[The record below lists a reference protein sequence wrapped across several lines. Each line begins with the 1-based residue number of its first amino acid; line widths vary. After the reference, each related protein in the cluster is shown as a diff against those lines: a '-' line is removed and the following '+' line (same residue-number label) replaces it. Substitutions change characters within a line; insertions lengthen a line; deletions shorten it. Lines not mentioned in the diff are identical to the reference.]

1 MKMEPEREE
10 VSIDDIVISN
20 MYSIEAIV
28 RLLIEKKILTEEEIL
43 RKIQEVKSEHPN
55 NSGLI

>member
-1 MKMEPEREE
+1 METEREE

-28 RLLIEKKILTEEEIL
+28 RLLVDKGLFTQDEVLNKIKEI
-43 RKIQEVKSEHPN
+43 KSEHPEN
-55 NSGLI
+55 

>member
-1 MKMEPEREE
+1 MDPNIITGSLFGGQ
-10 VSIDDIVISN
+10 VT
-20 MYSIEAIV
+20 IV

-55 NSGLI
+55 T